1 MVPNVVYNTLDIAT
15 SYICNLAADHKR
27 APQVPAEHISDI
39 ISDGDDQLK
48 SSLMKIIHSA
58 YCVKSVQTTINL
70 RVIAAAPQIQ
80 C

>member
-15 SYICNLAADHKR
+15 SYICNLAANHKR
-27 APQVPAEHISDI
+27 APQVPAEH

-70 RVIAAAPQIQ
+70 RVIAAAPLVQ

>member
-15 SYICNLAADHKR
+15 SYICNLAANHKR
-27 APQVPAEHISDI
+27 APQVPAEH

-48 SSLMKIIHSA
+48 SSLMKIVYSSA

-70 RVIAAAPQIQ
+70 RVIAAAPLVQ

>member
-27 APQVPAEHISDI
+27 APQVPAEHISD
-39 ISDGDDQLK
+39 GDDQLK
-48 SSLMKIIHSA
+48 SSLMKIVHSA
-58 YCVKSVQTTINL
+58 NCVKSMQTTINL
-70 RVIAAAPQIQ
+70 RVIAAAPLVQ